1 LSQGLQKLPEL
12 TTFIPT
18 SNPSRTLRLT
28 WNFKLPMLL
37 LFAFQLK
44 NVHLRK
50 VGAAGVLRIGD
61 LSVAPC
67 SLLTVQNRKLWSWCV
82 FFTRTGSHRIISAQE
97 CRFLALRRRSA
108 LSAICAAP
116 CTKKGAVL
124 ALTRLA
130 ALRHNLLAFT
140 CA

>member
-44 NVHLRK
+44 NVHLKK
-50 VGAAGVLRIGD
+50 VAAAGVQRIGD

-67 SLLTVQNRKLWSWCV
+67 SLLTVQNRS
-82 FFTRTGSHRIISAQE
+82 FGSGAFSSREPEATASSHRKNAGFSL
-97 CRFLALRRRSA
+97 CVVD
-108 LSAICAAP
+108 P
-116 CTKKGAVL
+116 
-124 ALTRLA
+124 
-130 ALRHNLLAFT
+130 H
-140 CA
+140 

>member
-44 NVHLRK
+44 NVHLKK
-50 VGAAGVLRIGD
+50 VAAAGVLRIGD
-61 LSVAPC
+61 LA
-67 SLLTVQNRKLWSWCV
+67 
-82 FFTRTGSHRIISAQE
+82 
-97 CRFLALRRRSA
+97 RRLVR
-108 LSAICAAP
+108 C
-116 CTKKGAVL
+116 C
-124 ALTRLA
+124 
-130 ALRHNLLAFT
+130 
-140 CA
+140 